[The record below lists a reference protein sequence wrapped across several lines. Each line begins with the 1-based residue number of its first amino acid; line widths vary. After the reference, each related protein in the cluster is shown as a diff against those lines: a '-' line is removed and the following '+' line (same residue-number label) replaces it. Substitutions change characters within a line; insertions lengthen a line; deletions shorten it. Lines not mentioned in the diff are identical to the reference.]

1 MSIIDTVTIIEDELT
16 GDQVID
22 LGDDVNFHIEH
33 TRTGWIVFTP
43 MSKVTREACEVLEA
57 LGYIRAH
64 GYGYVST
71 KQEVFEPT
79 TEKTRNPRASR

>member
-43 MSKVTREACEVLEA
+43 MNAITRETMEMLAEM
-57 LGYIRAH
+57 GYIRPH

-71 KQEVFEPT
+71 KQTVFEPI
-79 TEKTRNPRASR
+79 TEKTRRSRVSR